1 MLCHKCNR
9 KTDVV
14 DSRVAKNIAI
24 MRRRGCSSC
33 QERFRTIELPML
45 EGFLERDLLIALGSL
60 VGTMMPKANQAKKQK
75 PRKRVLKPKPQVE
88 PDWYKMSDEEIEKF
102 FER

>member
-1 MLCHKCNR
+1 
-9 KTDVV
+9 
-14 DSRVAKNIAI
+14 
-24 MRRRGCSSC
+24 MRRRVCSSC

-88 PDWYKMSDEEIEKF
+88 PDWDKMSDEEIEKF